1 MALSLE
7 DINKRAIQQRAAGR
21 RKPMTAEER
30 FEAEQTVQSITN
42 TINYFSDIY
51 SKWDKKTEQTE
62 QQYLS
67 GEITNPEAVLRDWA
81 ATINAVFTPVS
92 DATGAALSAA
102 DEAFLSGAGGR
113 GLEAAGEYLSETDA
127 GQTVA
132 QYIQENPRA
141 AENVMAAVD
150 VAGVIPI
157 ARIVKSA
164 PNIAAEGMSTEIPGF
179 YGSGVGTPGKAI
191 AAGKVALQTVPRTI
205 KEALSPSGV
214 AYKRETGIDK
224 GKVKREIG
232 KANREGEISYAG
244 AIASNYLQMQTG
256 KGPANFIDEAPIG
269 VANSHGTFKLND
281 KDLNQKV
288 FEESSELLDDVP
300 YNVQKKFM
308 QHLRTVHGKL
318 NPSTTDV
325 VVKRGD
331 SPMPIKNE
339 AVIGGGTNKAA
350 FLRNLDNGP
359 TAKNSLD
366 EWIKNNKLNRGEKS
380 NKTRIQEERTKIT
393 KKDMMEYLKS
403 IGQPYKTEKN
413 DRFIYINTSHHSTS
427 KELGGVNDYIAM
439 DTVSGDTFVMISD
452 KHDMFGK
459 DPFGGT
465 SLLTV
470 APVVK
475 SNFKAEAGK
484 RFEINKEQK
493 KKRESEKRKQLKE
506 AAENLEKK
514 SGIKRKENETPYNY
528 NFRVLDEYKPNVT
541 AQDYATALR
550 RQGMLTGAAQS
561 TLGAEQ
567 EEQNY

>member
-1 MALSLE
+1 MASPSKII
-7 DINKRAIQQRAAGR
+7 DSVFNYVSNIGDKWYDDRAETQKQ
-21 RKPMTAEER
+21 
-30 FEAEQTVQSITN
+30 FEA
-42 TINYFSDIY
+42 
-51 SKWDKKTEQTE
+51 
-62 QQYLS
+62 
-67 GEITNPEAVLRDWA
+67 GEITDWERGIRNVA
-81 ATINAVFTPVS
+81 GHVNLAFTPFS
-92 DATGAALSAA
+92 DAAGAALSAT
-102 DEAFLSGAGGR
+102 DEALFSGAVGE
-113 GLEAAGEYLSETDA
+113 GLQDVGAYLSETDA
-127 GQTVA
+127 GQAVA

-244 AIASNYLQMQTG
+244 AVASNYLQMQTG

-403 IGQPYKTEKN
+403 IGQSYKTEKN

-459 DPFGGT
+459 DPF
-465 SLLTV
+465 
-470 APVVK
+470 
-475 SNFKAEAGK
+475 
-484 RFEINKEQK
+484 
-493 KKRESEKRKQLKE
+493 
-506 AAENLEKK
+506 
-514 SGIKRKENETPYNY
+514 
-528 NFRVLDEYKPNVT
+528 
-541 AQDYATALR
+541 
-550 RQGMLTGAAQS
+550 
-561 TLGAEQ
+561 
-567 EEQNY
+567 

>member
-1 MALSLE
+1 MASPSKII
-7 DINKRAIQQRAAGR
+7 DSVFNYVANIGDKWYDDRTKTQKQ
-21 RKPMTAEER
+21 
-30 FEAEQTVQSITN
+30 FEA
-42 TINYFSDIY
+42 
-51 SKWDKKTEQTE
+51 
-62 QQYLS
+62 
-67 GEITNPEAVLRDWA
+67 GEITDLERGIRNVAGHVNLA
-81 ATINAVFTPVS
+81 FTPFS
-92 DATGAALSAA
+92 DAAGATLSAT
-102 DEAFLSGAGGR
+102 DKTLFGGAVGE
-113 GLEAAGEYLSETDA
+113 GLQDVGAYLSETDA
-127 GQTVA
+127 GQAVA

-141 AENVMAAVD
+141 AENIMAAVD

-179 YGSGVGTPGKAI
+179 YGAGVGTPGKAV
-191 AAGKVALQTVPRTI
+191 AAGKVALQTVPKTI

-214 AYKRETGIDK
+214 AYKRETGIDR

-244 AIASNYLQMQTG
+244 AVASNYLQMQTG

-269 VANSHGTFKLND
+269 VANSHGTFKLKD
-281 KDLNQKV
+281 KNLNQKV

-300 YNVQKKFM
+300 HNVQKKFM

-359 TAKNSLD
+359 TSKKSLD

-393 KKDMMEYLKS
+393 KKDMMDYLKS
-403 IGQPYKTEKN
+403 IGQSYKTEKN
-413 DRFIYINTSHHSTS
+413 DRFIYVNTSHHSTS

-452 KHDMFGK
+452 KHDMFGR

-470 APVVK
+470 SPVVK
-475 SNFKAEAGK
+475 SNFKAETGK

-541 AQDYATALR
+541 AQDYAAALR
-550 RQGMLTGAAQS
+550 RQGMLTGVAQS

-567 EEQNY
+567 EEQTY